1 MVKTRSQNSKDCV
14 ANSTIITE
22 GVVTRSN
29 SKSKSK
35 THVHKQVHK
44 HKHKHSPPQKALK
57 KKELPRVELTD
68 RIKTRLQTRQQA
80 KQQTMRD
87 VKDCTCKVTNIHKE
101 MDVSKTQNNQEMTSV
116 WKNFESVFKYI
127 DEFMQFKKR
136 VEGKSIYII

>member
-1 MVKTRSQNSKDCV
+1 MVKTRSQNSKDSV
-14 ANSTIITE
+14 TRSTIITE

-29 SKSKSK
+29 SKSK
-35 THVHKQVHK
+35 TRD
-44 HKHKHSPPQKALK
+44 HKHSPPQKALK
-57 KKELPRVELTD
+57 KKVLPRVELTD
-68 RIKTRLQTRQQA
+68 RIKTRLQTRQQARQREQQA

-101 MDVSKTQNNQEMTSV
+101 IDVSKTQNNQEMTSV

-136 VEGKSIYII
+136 VEGKSIYLI